1 MSQHLATT
9 DTETAFAALKD
20 AWILYRDNEDQSRGI
35 PADASLYSAE
45 LKHLLATAGTARTE
59 TNESSQEATSHH
71 YPPMVVNAVADILA
85 ADIPAIGAAE
95 PYAHSV
101 LSTLHDVSRIYTI
114 EQLHQL
120 PPETYVKTKSGTL
133 RWAEFADDFDLPATV
148 VDWGA

>member
-1 MSQHLATT
+1 MSQYLTTT
-9 DTETAFAALKD
+9 DPQEAFAALKD
-20 AWILYRDNEDQSRGI
+20 AWMLHRDTQDQSRGI
-35 PADASLYSAE
+35 PADASLYIAE
-45 LKHLLATAGTARTE
+45 LKHLLATTE
-59 TNESSQEATSHH
+59 TAKSESAESNQKATSHH
-71 YPPMVVNAVADILA
+71 YPPMVVNAVADILK
-85 ADIPAIGAAE
+85 ADIPAISDAE